1 MNPICRFPLLLAAG
15 VVAAS
20 LAGCSRSSGPSIEG
34 QVTIDGIPLPGAQLT
49 FEPLDQS
56 GKLGGAIA
64 VTDATGAFE
73 LEPHP
78 ATGETLSAGTYAV
91 SVSRKVDPQGN
102 VPAGNDFGQMQAAGM
117 LRETIPV
124 KYMFQQGAPPILSA
138 NIVEGDNELKLE
150 LQSR

>member
-1 MNPICRFPLLLAAG
+1 MNPIYRFAFFVAAG
-15 VVAAS
+15 IVVAI
-20 LAGCSRSSGPSIEG
+20 LGGCSQSGPSIEG
-34 QVTIDGIPLPGAQLT
+34 QVTIDGMPLPGAQLI

-73 LEPHP
+73 LAPHP
-78 ATGETLSAGTYAV
+78 ATGETLPAGTYAV

-124 KYMFQQGAPPILSA
+124 KYMFQQGAQPLLSA
-138 NIVEGDNELKLE
+138 NIVEGENEIKLE
-150 LQSR
+150 LQSQ

>member
-1 MNPICRFPLLLAAG
+1 MNPIYRFAFFVAAG
-15 VVAAS
+15 IVVAT
-20 LAGCSRSSGPSIEG
+20 LGGCSQSGPSIEG
-34 QVTIDGIPLPGAQLT
+34 QVTIDGMPLPGAQLI

-64 VTDATGAFE
+64 VTDATGAFA

-78 ATGETLSAGTYAV
+78 ATGETLPAGTYAV

-124 KYMFQQGAPPILSA
+124 KYMFQQGAQPLLSA
-138 NIVEGDNELKLE
+138 NIVEGENEIKLE
-150 LQSR
+150 LQSQ

>member
-1 MNPICRFPLLLAAG
+1 MNANYRSAFFIASAL
-15 VVAAS
+15 VAAS
-20 LAGCSRSSGPSIEG
+20 LAGCSGSGPSIEG
-34 QVTIDGIPLPGAQLT
+34 QVTIDGMPLPGAQLT

-73 LEPHP
+73 LAPHS
-78 ATGETLSAGTYAV
+78 ATGETLPAGTYAV

-102 VPAGNDFGQMQAAGM
+102 VPAGNDIGQMQAAGM

-124 KYMFQQGAPPILSA
+124 KYMFQPGAPPILSA
-138 NIVEGDNELKLE
+138 NIVDGDNELKLE